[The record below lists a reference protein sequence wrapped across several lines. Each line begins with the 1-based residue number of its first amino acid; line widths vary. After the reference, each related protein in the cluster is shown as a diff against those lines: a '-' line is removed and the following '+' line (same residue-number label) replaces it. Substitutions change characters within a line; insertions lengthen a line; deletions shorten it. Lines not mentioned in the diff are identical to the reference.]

1 MPLTDISVRQAKPRT
16 RPYKVSDGGGL
27 MLLIQ
32 PNGAKWWRMRYRF
45 EGREKMLSLGLYPE
59 VSLSLARERHG
70 EARRQLVE
78 GLDPSLVRRREKAGD
93 DARFDAVAREWLEK
107 QKVGMSRATYRK
119 ARWIIEDL
127 LLPKIG
133 ARPIAKLTAREVLNV
148 LEPIDAGGHHETAKR
163 MRQRVSQIFRYAIA
177 TSRADR
183 DVAASLRGALRPGK
197 VQHRAAL
204 VHPER
209 VRELLRA
216 IWGYAGQPSTAA
228 ALKLAPLVFVR
239 PGELR
244 AAEWSEFD
252 FANAMWRIPAHRM
265 KMREEHLVPLSRQ
278 AIEILKEMQSLTGD
292 GRFVFPAIGYAE
304 RPISDN
310 TINAAL
316 RRMGYEKSEMSA
328 HGFRTMAST
337 MLNEMGWAPEL
348 IELQLAHKDRN
359 KVRDAYN
366 RAARLGERAKLM
378 QAWADHLERLRGG
391 DRVAQLE
398 LVA

>member
-1 MPLTDISVRQAKPRT
+1 MPLTDISVRQAKARM
-16 RPYKVSDGGGL
+16 RPYKISDGGGL

-45 EGREKMLSLGLYPE
+45 EGREKMLSLGLYPD
-59 VSLSLARERHG
+59 VPLAMARERHAD
-70 EARRQLVE
+70 ARRLLTE
-78 GLDPSLVRRREKAGD
+78 GLDPSLVRKRDRAGTD
-93 DARFDAVAREWLEK
+93 CRFSVVAQEWLEK
-107 QKVGMSRATYRK
+107 HKGPMSPATYRK
-119 ARWIIEDL
+119 ARWILEDL
-127 LLPKIG
+127 VLPKIG
-133 ARPIAKLTAREVLNV
+133 ERPISRLTARDVLDV
-148 LEPIDAGGHHETAKR
+148 LESIDDQGHHETAKR
-163 MRQRVSQIFRYAIA
+163 MRQRIGQVFRYAVA

-183 DVAASLRGALRPGK
+183 DITIDLRGALRPAK
-197 VQHRAAL
+197 VTHRAAI
-204 VHPER
+204 VQPGR
-209 VRELLRA
+209 VQELLRA

-252 FANAMWRIPAHRM
+252 FPNAMWRIPAHRM

-278 AIEILKEMQSLTGD
+278 AIDILKELQSLTGD

-337 MLNEMGWAPEL
+337 MLNELGWAPEL

-366 RAARLGERAKLM
+366 RAARLGERAKMM
-378 QAWADHLERLRGG
+378 QAWADYLDGIRQNQQAARLT
-391 DRVAQLE
+391 

>member
-1 MPLTDISVRQAKPRT
+1 
-16 RPYKVSDGGGL
+16 
-27 MLLIQ
+27 MLLVQ

-59 VSLSLARERHG
+59 VPLGLARERHA

-78 GLDPSLVRRREKAGD
+78 GLDPSLVRKREKAGD
-93 DARFDAVAREWLEK
+93 HCRFDAVAREWLEK
-107 QKVGMSRATYRK
+107 QKVGMSPATYRK
-119 ARWIIEDL
+119 ARWMLEDL
-127 LLPKIG
+127 TLPKIG
-133 ARPIAKLTAREVLNV
+133 ERPIAKLTAREILDV
-148 LEPIDAGGHHETAKR
+148 LEPVDAGGHHETAKR
-163 MRQRVSQIFRYAIA
+163 MRQRISQIFRYAIA

-183 DVAASLRGALRPGK
+183 DIAASLRGALRPGK
-197 VQHRAAL
+197 VKHRAAI
-204 VHPER
+204 VQPDR
-209 VRELLRA
+209 VRDLLRA
-216 IWGYAGQPSTAA
+216 IWGYQGQPSTAA

-265 KMREEHLVPLSRQ
+265 KMREEHLVPLARQ
-278 AIEILKEMQSLTGD
+278 AIEILKELHPLTGD
-292 GRFVFPAIGYAE
+292 GRFVFPAIGYAQ

-316 RRMGYEKSEMSA
+316 RRMGYEQSEMSA
-328 HGFRTMAST
+328 HGFRTLAST

-366 RAARLGERAKLM
+366 RASRLGERIKLM
-378 QAWADHLERLRGG
+378 QAWADHLEAVRLGEHPFR
-391 DRVAQLE
+391 LN